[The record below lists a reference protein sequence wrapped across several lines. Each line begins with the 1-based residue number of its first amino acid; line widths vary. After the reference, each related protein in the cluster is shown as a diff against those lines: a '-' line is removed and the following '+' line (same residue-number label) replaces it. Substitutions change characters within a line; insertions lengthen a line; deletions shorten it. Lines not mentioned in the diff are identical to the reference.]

1 MTLLIELKCFFT
13 FCLERSK
20 QQVSALKLLLLC
32 AAAAAASLFFIA
44 MPHHIAV
51 CSTQILPSNIHCY
64 NRRCLPQTSI
74 IEEEEAATLSTRL
87 ATGSFFSKSVRS
99 SIAPAG
105 YVLHYV
111 PLLNSKTSVSPQRAV
126 NSCETGVRRL
136 MEDSRDS
143 MALLTFVDLPQTT
156 SL

>member
-1 MTLLIELKCFFT
+1 
-13 FCLERSK
+13 
-20 QQVSALKLLLLC
+20 
-32 AAAAAASLFFIA
+32 

-64 NRRCLPQTSI
+64 NRRCLPQTSL
-74 IEEEEAATLSTRL
+74 IEEEEAATFSTRL

-126 NSCETGVRRL
+126 NSCETGVRML

-143 MALLTFVDLPQTT
+143 MAFLTFVDLPHTT
-156 SL
+156 ILFYDILLLDIEATK